1 MASLGMLVAGIAHEI
16 NTPLGSINSMH
27 DTLTLIHHEIKHNIT
42 IHRKFGNIPK
52 IACRLSQLNQIFVNL
67 LINAKQAIKG
77 KGSIT
82 IETLAHKGYIT
93 IKFTDTGQGIPP
105 EKLNH
110 IFDPGFTT
118 KGVGVGTGLG
128 LSICYQIV
136 QEHHGEISVESEVGK
151 GSTFTV
157 VIPTNLQKLM
167 GKRDKN
173 KNGKNPD

>member
-1 MASLGMLVAGIAHEI
+1 M
-16 NTPLGSINSMH
+16 
-27 DTLTLIHHEIKHNIT
+27 
-42 IHRKFGNIPK
+42 
-52 IACRLSQLNQIFVNL
+52 
-67 LINAKQAIKG
+67 
-77 KGSIT
+77 
-82 IETLAHKGYIT
+82 AHKGYIT